1 MGLALSR
8 KQVDLRC
15 AASLE
20 WEVPEL
26 AHFNGFNG
34 TQWHHDKCKIC
45 ILFLYDKDF
54 RLNNCTKS
62 IANEYPI
69 LFESVLEYI

>member
-34 TQWHHDKCKIC
+34 TQWHHDKCKIF
-45 ILFLYDKDF
+45 IFI
-54 RLNNCTKS
+54 R
-62 IANEYPI
+62 
-69 LFESVLEYI
+69 

>member
-15 AASLE
+15 AVSLE

-26 AHFNGFNG
+26 AHFNGLNG
-34 TQWHHDKCKIC
+34 MQWRHDKCKIC
-45 ILFLYDKDF
+45 IFFIYDEDF

-62 IANEYPI
+62 IAKQ
-69 LFESVLEYI
+69 VAH